1 MVCKGFRFV
10 TQAPS
15 HCPLHD
21 AEKLPWP
28 HHPSLHHVSASD
40 HLLELSHHYMLGQ
53 IGDQD
58 QDGEDDGCY
67 QGGGNLSLD
76 GYEHCLLHHISAD

>member
-1 MVCKGFRFV
+1 MPVC
-10 TQAPS
+10 
-15 HCPLHD
+15 
-21 AEKLPWP
+21 
-28 HHPSLHHVSASD
+28 HVV
-40 HLLELSHHYMLGQ
+40 LLVHHYMLGQ
-53 IGDQD
+53 VGDQD